1 VGIFLRVLVA
11 VAAFAVSGVGFRLV
25 ASPSGG
31 GLVGA
36 KREFWRDQRQ
46 PFDTVFLGSSHVYR
60 GIVPREFDRQL
71 GSARFASR
79 SFNYGVQL
87 PSLLECR
94 YLIRELISGSQG
106 LKRIFFEYQTLTP
119 QIDPQNAFQP
129 RTLYWHDLASTR
141 SSVERALYW
150 GDRLGDDF
158 EIVEEA
164 AQGRSVFALLDGV
177 LAAPWRVANI
187 HVQHYLVDAMFVG
200 RSKDFARGLLGR
212 QHGQAR
218 RFQDGGGY
226 ISLEEENRWLSEQ
239 GQPDNPYSRR
249 SNHFLAHLNEFWA
262 DVQALRTL
270 PKVFEDEEWMNSEL
284 TQVHDLEL
292 LEAIAREVTEAG
304 IEFVLVVLPQQ
315 SADRKI
321 EEQLAERLGVPV
333 LRYNRPG
340 RYPELYEPKMRFD
353 SGHLS
358 AEGALWFTRQLARD
372 YVSFSKQVRG

>member
-1 VGIFLRVLVA
+1 MGIFLRVLVA
-11 VAAFAVSGVGFRLV
+11 VAAFAVTGVGFRLV

-46 PFDTVFLGSSHVYR
+46 AFDTVFLGSSHVYR
-60 GIVPREFDRQL
+60 GIVPHEFDRQL
-71 GSARFASR
+71 GSESFASR

-87 PSLLECR
+87 PGLLECR
-94 YLIRELISGSQG
+94 YLIREVISASPG

-119 QIDPQNAFQP
+119 QIDPQNIFQP
-129 RTLYWHDLASTR
+129 RTLYWHDLASTHG
-141 SSVERALYW
+141 SVERALYW

-158 EIVEEA
+158 QVVEDPA
-164 AQGRSVFALLDGV
+164 KGRSVFALLDGV

-187 HVQHYLVDAMFVG
+187 HVQHFLVDALFVG
-200 RSKDFARGLLGR
+200 RTKDVARGLLGR
-212 QHGQAR
+212 QHGQAW

-226 ISLEEENRWLSEQ
+226 ISLEEENLRLSEQ

-249 SNHFLAHLNEFWA
+249 SNHFMAHLNEFWC
-262 DVQALRTL
+262 DVEALRTL
-270 PKVFEDEEWMNSEL
+270 PTVFGEEEWMNPNL

-292 LEAIAREVTEAG
+292 LEEIAREVTDAG
-304 IEFVLVVLPQQ
+304 IEFILVVLPQQ
-315 SADRKI
+315 SADRNI
-321 EEQLAERLGVPV
+321 EEQLAGRLGVPV
-333 LRYNRPG
+333 FRYNRPK
-340 RYPELYEPKMRFD
+340 RYPEFYQPKMRFD

-358 AEGALWFTRQLARD
+358 AEGAIRFTRQLARD